1 MPDRIAD
8 PAHTDQGGA
17 KHIVRIEHPVPS
29 YDAWKNAF
37 DGDPIGREEGGV
49 TRYRILRDIADP
61 THVQIDLEFDD
72 RARAEAFHEK
82 LRELWSRVDVMR
94 DPRARIVEVTETHT
108 YRLGREDD

>member
-1 MPDRIAD
+1 M
-8 PAHTDQGGA
+8 
-17 KHIVRIEHPVPS
+17 HILRIEHPVPS
-29 YDAWKNAF
+29 YDAWKDAF

-61 THVQIDLEFDD
+61 AYVQIDLEFDD
-72 RARAEAFHEK
+72 RGRAEAFHER

-94 DPRARIVEVTETHT
+94 DPRARIVEVAETHT